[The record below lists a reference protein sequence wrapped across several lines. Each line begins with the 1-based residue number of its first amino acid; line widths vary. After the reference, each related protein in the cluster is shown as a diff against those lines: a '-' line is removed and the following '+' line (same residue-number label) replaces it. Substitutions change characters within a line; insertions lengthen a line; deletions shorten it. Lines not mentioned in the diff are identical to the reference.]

1 MPRKLLDIL
10 KNIGYCNVSLGDID
24 INKGVELLLK
34 GDPKKP
40 EPKKTFEMR
49 FSFFNREIDLSLD
62 IKKKN

>member
-1 MPRKLLDIL
+1 
-10 KNIGYCNVSLGDID
+10 VSLGDID

-49 FSFFNREIDLSLD
+49 FEVLNREIHLLFD
-62 IKKKN
+62 IKKK

>member
-1 MPRKLLDIL
+1 MVQSDTL

-40 EPKKTFEMR
+40 EPKKAFEMR
-49 FSFFNREIDLSLD
+49 FEVLNREIHLLFD
-62 IKKKN
+62 IKKK

>member
-1 MPRKLLDIL
+1 
-10 KNIGYCNVSLGDID
+10 VSLGDID